1 MLISFRGYVLAFG
14 KPDVKMAD
22 AAVAASAASDIL
34 VKEGLDRDLADKYVK
49 NQVAIALELNHE

>member
-22 AAVAASAASDIL
+22 AAVAASAANPNAAAARMNLSFI
-34 VKEGLDRDLADKYVK
+34 
-49 NQVAIALELNHE
+49 II